1 MDLLQNYEFSKLK
14 TFMEDLSFL
23 IQMGGGPSKSGD
35 SGPAMKVI
43 GHMFY
48 NVFMI
53 LVLIIVLYILYYCIF
68 KGYPR
73 FVVNLLTFSFFRKEK
88 FEKILTENDTLFSN
102 FDMIAHLSTVASRP
116 LAVLDRIYPQ
126 QIFTRL
132 GEKFVQAKQLIDDE
146 YTTLKYK
153 NFNTVFRY
161 RDKYKVAFVEY
172 FLFYK
177 TLLVNPPDTK
187 NLSYETPSGQIEP
200 FPVTNY
206 QFYENLI
213 VYLQKMGAMPTK
225 NDEKRGEMSINK
237 LMYEMYDQERKAQK
251 SFLKSRLTFNKTI
264 RDISNDLKIAVD
276 EILTKI
282 PYHYYILCPNTDA
295 NVSNLLMEFDRA
307 KPKMQENKI
316 YEQKAATYS
325 IYFWMML
332 EIYEFY
338 KIVAPTRYNTDA
350 LYKAQTEYIQ
360 SIEQKLPEYSGYRK
374 RLLAAFLNIPQEKRP
389 KTEAR
394 LMTQI
399 PTAELEIIKK
409 YPLMAA
415 MKYSEVPPRRRQIT
429 YYKIMELYAIL
440 MSDGS
445 SDRDYRI
452 VSDAI
457 QQHIP
462 RLINNARD
470 YKQAITSMHA
480 VNLYLNVYRDDFT
493 RMITLRNLS
502 PNLFLKEL
510 ITPHM
515 DDIFNNR
522 IKAYFRSIVSSR
534 YWKRELIP
542 RFKQRWADLGD
553 ILDFMLR
560 KVWGSFKQN
569 DESSGTKYDQPDP
582 RTPQP
587 PSAPEP
593 QGNPDMSGT
602 SPEFPE

>member
-35 SGPAMKVI
+35 NDPAMKVI
-43 GHMFY
+43 ANMFY

-53 LVLIIVLYILYYCIF
+53 LALIVAIYVVYYCIF

-73 FVVNLLTFSFFRKEK
+73 FVVNLFTLSFFRKEK
-88 FEKILTENDTLFSN
+88 FEKILTDNDTLFSN
-102 FDMIAHLSTVASRP
+102 FDMIAYLSTVETQP
-116 LAVLDRIYPQ
+116 LAVLDRIYSQ
-126 QIFTRL
+126 QVFSRL
-132 GEKFVQAKQLIDDE
+132 GANFEAAKQLIDDE

-177 TLLVNPPDTK
+177 TLLANPPDRK
-187 NLSYETPSGQIEP
+187 NLSYELPSGEIIP
-200 FPVTNY
+200 FTVTNY

-237 LMYEMYDQERKAQK
+237 LMYDMHQQEQNAQK

-264 RDISNDLKIAVD
+264 RDISNDLTIAVD
-276 EILTKI
+276 EILTKL
-282 PYHYYILCPNTDA
+282 PYHYFILCPNTDA
-295 NVSNLLMEFDRA
+295 NISNVLMEFDRA
-307 KPKMQENKI
+307 KPKMQENKV
-316 YEQKAATYS
+316 YDQKAETYS

-332 EIYEFY
+332 EIYEFH
-338 KIVAPTRYNTDA
+338 KISTNVPTE
-350 LYKAQTEYIQ
+350 LYKAQTKYIQ
-360 SIEQKLPEYSGYRK
+360 ELGQNLPEYSGYRK
-374 RLLAAFLNIPQEKRP
+374 RLLAAFLNIPQDKRK

-399 PTAELEIIKK
+399 PMAELDIIKK

-415 MKYSEVPPRRRQIT
+415 MKYSEVPPARRQIT

-440 MSDGS
+440 MAGGDGS
-445 SDRDYRI
+445 LM
-452 VSDAI
+452 VSSAI

-462 RLINNARD
+462 SLIRNARD
-470 YKQAITSMHA
+470 YKQAITSLHA
-480 VNLYLNVYRDDFT
+480 VHLYLNVYRDDFT

-522 IKAYFRSIVSSR
+522 IKSYFKSIVSSR
-534 YWKRELIP
+534 YWKRDLIP

-553 ILDFMLR
+553 ILDFMMR
-560 KVWGSFKQN
+560 KVWGSFKQK

-587 PSAPEP
+587 PAKPEP

>member
-1 MDLLQNYEFSKLK
+1 
-14 TFMEDLSFL
+14 
-23 IQMGGGPSKSGD
+23 
-35 SGPAMKVI
+35 
-43 GHMFY
+43 
-48 NVFMI
+48 MI
-53 LVLIIVLYILYYCIF
+53 LALLIALYVLYYCIF

-73 FVVNLLTFSFFRKEK
+73 FAVNLFTLSFFRKEK

-102 FDMIAHLSTVASRP
+102 FDMIAYLSTAETNP
-116 LAVLDRIYPQ
+116 LATLDKIYSQ
-126 QIFTRL
+126 QVFTRL
-132 GEKFVQAKQLIDDE
+132 GEKFEQAKQLIDDE

-177 TLLVNPPDTK
+177 TLLANPPDTK
-187 NLSYETPSGQIEP
+187 NLSYELPSGEIRG
-200 FPVTNY
+200 FTVTNY

-237 LMYEMYDQERKAQK
+237 LMFDMHEQEKNAKK
-251 SFLKSRLTFNKTI
+251 SFLRSRLTFNKTI
-264 RDISNDLKIAVD
+264 RDISNDLTIAVD
-276 EILTKI
+276 GILSKT

-295 NVSNLLMEFDRA
+295 NISNLLMEFDRA
-307 KPKMQENKI
+307 KPKMQENNV
-316 YEQKAATYS
+316 YTQKAETYS

-332 EIYEFY
+332 EIYEFH
-338 KIVAPTRYNTDA
+338 KIVAPMQYNTDEQGE
-350 LYKAQTEYIQ
+350 LYKLQMEYMQ
-360 SIEQKLPEYSGYRK
+360 DLQRKLPEYSGYRK
-374 RLLAAFLNIPQEKRP
+374 RLLAAFLNIPQDKRKKIEK
-389 KTEAR
+389 R
-394 LMTQI
+394 LMTQV
-399 PTAELEIIKK
+399 PAVTLETIKK

-415 MKYSEVPPRRRQIT
+415 LKYSEVPPNRRHVI
-429 YYKIMELYAIL
+429 YHKIMELYAIFMIGDGGSL
-440 MSDGS
+440 M
-445 SDRDYRI
+445 
-452 VSDAI
+452 VSDAL

-462 RLINNARD
+462 NLIRNARD
-470 YKQAITSMHA
+470 YKQAITSLHA
-480 VNLYLNVYRDDFT
+480 VHLYLNVYRDDFT

-522 IKAYFRSIVSSR
+522 IKSYFRSIVSSR

-553 ILDFMLR
+553 ILDFMMR
-560 KVWGSFKQN
+560 KVWGSFKQK

-587 PSAPEP
+587 PQQPEP
-593 QGNPDMSGT
+593 QSKPDT
-602 SPEFPE
+602 SAANMEFST

>member
-1 MDLLQNYEFSKLK
+1 
-14 TFMEDLSFL
+14 
-23 IQMGGGPSKSGD
+23 MGGGPSKSGD
-35 SGPAMKVI
+35 NGPAMKMI
-43 GHMFY
+43 GNMFY
-48 NVFMI
+48 NVFM
-53 LVLIIVLYILYYCIF
+53 VLSLIVALYVLYYCIF

-73 FVVNLLTFSFFRKEK
+73 FVVNLFTLSFFRKEK

-102 FDMIAHLSTVASRP
+102 FDMIAYLSNTETHP
-116 LAVLDRIYPQ
+116 LATLDHIYSQ
-126 QIFTRL
+126 QVFTRL
-132 GEKFVQAKQLIDDE
+132 GEKFEQAKQLIDDE

-177 TLLVNPPDTK
+177 TLLANPPDTK
-187 NLSYETPSGQIEP
+187 NLSYETPDGKIHV
-200 FPVTNY
+200 FTVTNY

-225 NDEKRGEMSINK
+225 NDEKRGEMSINR
-237 LMYEMYDQERKAQK
+237 LMFDMHEQERNARK
-251 SFLKSRLTFNKTI
+251 SFLRSRLTFNKTI
-264 RDISNDLKIAVD
+264 RDISNDLKFAVD
-276 EILTKI
+276 EVLTKI

-295 NVSNLLMEFDRA
+295 NISNLLMEFDRA
-307 KPKMQENKI
+307 KQKMKENKV
-316 YEQKAATYS
+316 YDQKAETYS

-332 EIYEFY
+332 EIYEFH
-338 KIVAPTRYNTDA
+338 KIVDNTGDSTGKEFFK
-350 LYKAQTEYIQ
+350 LQMEYIQ
-360 SIEQKLPEYSGYRK
+360 GLDRKLPEYSGYRK
-374 RLLAAFLNIPQEKRP
+374 RLVAAFLNIPQDKRK
-389 KTEAR
+389 KTETR
-394 LMTQI
+394 LMRQI
-399 PTAELEIIKK
+399 PAAELEIIKK

-415 MKYSEVPPRRRQIT
+415 LKYSNVSPNQRHMI
-429 YYKIMELYAIL
+429 YYKVMELYAIFMTGAGGSL
-440 MSDGS
+440 M
-445 SDRDYRI
+445 

-462 RLINNARD
+462 NLIRNARD
-470 YKQAITSMHA
+470 YKQAITSLHA
-480 VNLYLNVYRDDFT
+480 VHLYLNVYRDDFT

-522 IKAYFRSIVSSR
+522 IKSYFRSIVSSR
-534 YWKRELIP
+534 YWKRDLIP

-553 ILDFMLR
+553 ILDYMMR
-560 KVWGSFKQN
+560 AVWGSFKQK

-587 PSAPEP
+587 PAQPEP
-593 QGNPDMSGT
+593 QSMPDT
-602 SPEFPE
+602 SAANA

>member
-14 TFMEDLSFL
+14 TFMEDLSYL
-23 IQMGGGPSKSGD
+23 MQMGGGPSKGGS

-53 LVLIIVLYILYYCIF
+53 LALLVALYVVYYCIF

-73 FVVNLLTFSFFRKEK
+73 FAVNLFTLSFFRKEK

-102 FDMIAHLSTVASRP
+102 FDMIAFLSNTETRP
-116 LAVLDRIYPQ
+116 LATLDNIYSQ
-126 QIFTRL
+126 QQQLFTRL
-132 GEKFVQAKQLIDDE
+132 GERFEQAKQLIDDE

-177 TLLVNPPDTK
+177 TLLANPPDTK
-187 NLSYETPSGQIEP
+187 NLSYELPSGEIKA
-200 FPVTNY
+200 FTVTNY

-213 VYLQKMGAMPTK
+213 VYLQKMGAIPTK
-225 NDEKRGEMSINK
+225 NDEKRGEMSINR
-237 LMYEMYDQERKAQK
+237 LMFDMHEEEKTARK
-251 SFLKSRLTFNKTI
+251 SFLRSRLTFNKTI

-276 EILTKI
+276 EILTKT

-295 NVSNLLMEFDRA
+295 NISNLFMEFDRA
-307 KPKMQENKI
+307 KTKMQEYKV
-316 YEQKAATYS
+316 YTQKAETYS

-332 EIYEFY
+332 EIYEFHN
-338 KIVAPTRYNTDA
+338 IVAPVGDSTGAN
-350 LYKAQTEYIQ
+350 LYKLQIAYIQ
-360 SIEQKLPEYSGYRK
+360 ALDRILPEYSGYRK
-374 RLLAAFLNIPQEKRP
+374 RLVAAFLNIPQDKR
-389 KTEAR
+389 KKIETR
-394 LMTQI
+394 LMRQI
-399 PTAELEIIKK
+399 PYVELEVIKK
-409 YPLMAA
+409 YPLIAA
-415 MKYSEVPPRRRQIT
+415 LKYSEIPPNRRHII
-429 YYKIMELYAIL
+429 YYKIMELYAIF
-440 MSDGS
+440 MSG
-445 SDRDYRI
+445 DRPMTP
-452 VSDAI
+452 DAI
-457 QQHIP
+457 QEHIP
-462 RLINNARD
+462 NLIRNSRD
-470 YKQAITSMHA
+470 YKQAITSLHA
-480 VNLYLNVYRDDFT
+480 VHLYLNVYRNDFT

-522 IKAYFRSIVSSR
+522 IKSYFRSIVSAR
-534 YWKRELIP
+534 YWKRDLIP

-553 ILDFMLR
+553 VLDYMMR
-560 KVWGSFKQN
+560 KVWGSFKQK

-587 PSAPEP
+587 PPQPEAQKTPDTSAA
-593 QGNPDMSGT
+593 NA
-602 SPEFPE
+602 